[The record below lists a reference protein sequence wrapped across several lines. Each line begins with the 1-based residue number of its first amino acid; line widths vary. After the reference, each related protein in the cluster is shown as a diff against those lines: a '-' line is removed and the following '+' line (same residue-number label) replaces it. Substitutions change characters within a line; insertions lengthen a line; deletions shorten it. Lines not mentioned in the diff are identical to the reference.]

1 MRMNRVTNRWLLL
14 ATLVAVS
21 AATGC
26 AGNSDGQG
34 GGSGKS
40 GALPANSDGYPN
52 RDITLRLP
60 APGSQTEALGRSF
73 VEKGMSQLSPVQIR
87 VDPLPNGGTDDS
99 ASSVVHDPRVADGL
113 LVTMITNS
121 TVTSTAIGAAPF
133 AFEDMRAVATIA
145 SQPLG
150 FAVQADSPWKTLDD
164 LVDAARSDATKIRVG
179 LSGTAGGYI
188 HTAAIQLNKAID
200 ADGDFA
206 IVPHK
211 TSGESTLDLLGGGID
226 VSIGIASGLTE
237 QAKAGKI
244 RILATMGE
252 KRTADS
258 PDVPTLRES
267 GYDLVVENQMQVVTG
282 GAVPDDKVTWLS
294 KLVTESVGLDSATDA
309 LTALGWTP
317 APQDAKAT
325 QAAMKQSFDD
335 ARDLGRQLGLIK

>member
-1 MRMNRVTNRWLLL
+1 MRMNRVMTRWLLI

-21 AATGC
+21 GASGC
-26 AGNSDGQG
+26 ADTG
-34 GGSGKS
+34 GGGGASGKS
-40 GALPANSDGYPN
+40 GALPANSDGYPE

-73 VEKGMSQLSPVQIR
+73 VEKGMSQLSPVEIR

-99 ASSVVHDPRVADGL
+99 ASSVVHDPRVTDGL

-133 AFEDMRAVATIA
+133 AFEDMRGIATIA
-145 SQPLG
+145 TQPLG
-150 FAVQADSPWKTLDD
+150 FAVAAGSRWKTLDD
-164 LVDAARSDATKIRVG
+164 LVDAVRSDATKIRVG

-188 HTAAIQLNKAID
+188 HTAAIQLNKAIG
-200 ADGDFA
+200 ANGDFA

-252 KRTADS
+252 ERTADA

-267 GYDLVVENQMQVVTG
+267 GYDLVVENKMQVVTG
-282 GAVPDDKVTWLS
+282 SAVPDDKVEWLS
-294 KLVTESVGLDSATDA
+294 TLVTKSVGLDAATDA
-309 LTALGWTP
+309 LTDLGWTP